1 MMILI
6 NDRRILMVLLML
18 FLCTMASAQ
27 EDLEAAAEEAQEF
40 MEEAE
45 EQLAKNDMAKAEAL
59 YRKAIAKNPDN
70 ATARYNLGN
79 LYYTKDIISQ
89 AGERHGQAAS
99 TATEKDIKHAAF
111 HNRGNSFMRQK
122 KYKEAVEAYKNA
134 LRNDPEDDQTRYN
147 LALAMKLL
155 EEEKKK
161 GGGGGQNDQEKDQQK
176 QDQQKQDQQGDQ
188 EKNQEGNPQDQQKGK
203 DKQDKGQ
210 DQQKNQEK
218 PGKEGQEKQPEN
230 KEGEQTPQQPQPKPG
245 QLSPQ
250 QVKNLLEAMGNQEKK
265 VQERINAE
273 KVKGSPART
282 EKDW

>member
-122 KYKEAVEAYKNA
+122 
-134 LRNDPEDDQTRYN
+134 
-147 LALAMKLL
+147 
-155 EEEKKK
+155 
-161 GGGGGQNDQEKDQQK
+161 
-176 QDQQKQDQQGDQ
+176 
-188 EKNQEGNPQDQQKGK
+188 
-203 DKQDKGQ
+203 
-210 DQQKNQEK
+210 
-218 PGKEGQEKQPEN
+218 
-230 KEGEQTPQQPQPKPG
+230 
-245 QLSPQ
+245 
-250 QVKNLLEAMGNQEKK
+250 
-265 VQERINAE
+265 
-273 KVKGSPART
+273 
-282 EKDW
+282 